1 MKNNMKL
8 SEEAYEKII
17 ELLEAERE
25 IEEGHEDRIEVINT
39 IIEEVETIGT
49 Y

>member
-17 ELLEAERE
+17 ELLELERK

-39 IIEEVETIGT
+39 IIEEIETIGT

>member
-17 ELLEAERE
+17 ELLELERE
-25 IEEGHEDRIEVINT
+25 IEEGHEDRIEVINA

>member
-17 ELLEAERE
+17 ELLELERE